1 MTTTGAGVGADDE
14 VRVAVFTP
22 GKNDVWRRDMNKYLP
37 SIMATLSGVA
47 LLTMGVLSLPEPAQA
62 QFGLFIPRFGPM
74 PFGGGGYG
82 GRRYYGKG
90 GGGGGSTSS
99 DDNNSRQ
106 DRNDRP
112 VSLAPP
118 SSKEQ
123 NFLLHEVALLN
134 PDELGLASADGGTN
148 KAVSPFGKASS
159 KETERDWTEQV
170 KKILE
175 EFTKNQDKHVTT
187 AGDVTEHAI
196 EQSLDKAIKD
206 AKLDTFASFLGEN
219 WTLERLR
226 AMVLALVDADLET
239 LFKGNSR
246 GYAPMQELDQ
256 LIQRAALSTYRR
268 LFELSE
274 LMAANRGSA
283 LFVQRLYQTHGSHA
297 NDQLREDA
305 NDMITRT
312 ANAAVGKFEIA
323 LRQSENGYALRYRV
337 ERIVFD
343 CLSDNVEKISSSET
357 DIAEKGEIAQ
367 RIDATV
373 KTECVNWVENQFGA
387 DGRAIKPQT
396 PLPLRAVWSAAGP
409 NTDPSMFGNA
419 ASELR

>member
-1 MTTTGAGVGADDE
+1 
-14 VRVAVFTP
+14 
-22 GKNDVWRRDMNKYLP
+22 MNRYLP
-37 SIMATLSGVA
+37 SLMAILSGVA
-47 LLTMGVLSLPEPAQA
+47 LLAIGVLSLPEPAAA
-62 QFGLFIPRFGPM
+62 QFG
-74 PFGGGGYG
+74 FGGFGIPFL
-82 GRRYYGKG
+82 G
-90 GGGGGSTSS
+90 GGGGGYYRRGYGGGGRGYYRRGGGDS
-99 DDNNSRQ
+99 DNDDSNSRQ
-106 DRNDRP
+106 DRDRP

-123 NFLLHEVALLN
+123 NFLLHQVALLN
-134 PDELGLASADGGTN
+134 PDELGLTSADGGTN
-148 KAVSPFGKASS
+148 KAISPFGKAVS
-159 KETERDWTEQV
+159 KESERDWTELVQ
-170 KKILE
+170 KILKE
-175 EFTKNQDKHVTT
+175 YTKNQDKRVTT

-206 AKLDTFASFLGEN
+206 AKLDTFTSFLGEN
-219 WTLERLR
+219 WTPERLR
-226 AMVLALVDADLET
+226 SMVLVLVDADLDT
-239 LFKGNSR
+239 LFNGNNR

-256 LIQRAALSTYRR
+256 LIQRAAQATYRR

-305 NDMITRT
+305 TEMITHT
-312 ANAAVGKFEIA
+312 ANAAVGKFEVA
-323 LRQSENGYALRYRV
+323 LRQNENGYALRYRA

-367 RIDATV
+367 RVDATV
-373 KTECVNWVENQFGA
+373 KNECIGWIENQFGGDA
-387 DGRAIKPQT
+387 RAMKPQT
-396 PLPLRAVWSAAGP
+396 PMPLRAVWSATGP
-409 NTDPSMFGNA
+409 NTDPSMFGTA